1 MTKTIRR
8 MLSLVMVLAI
18 CMSVAVA
25 ASASSDSRT
34 AGIYGFISGDC
45 AQDETRVHALHTTTR
60 VTRNPDAAQL
70 KTEVEFYNG
79 ETLLTTSRA
88 YSDAQAKTFSY
99 EFPILINVQGTPDT
113 AYVNHH
119 VMRISDDD
127 EFILYSAF
135 TYTSIE
141 FESIGE
147 WEQ

>member
-60 VTRNPDAAQL
+60 VTRNPDAAYL
-70 KTEVEFYNG
+70 KTEVEYYRG
-79 ETLLTTSRA
+79 EHALTVDSA
-88 YSDAQAKTFSY
+88 YSEAQAKTFIY
-99 EFPILINVQGTPDT
+99 ESPILINDQGAPET

-119 VMRISDDD
+119 VIRISHDD

>member
-8 MLSLVMVLAI
+8 VLSLTMLLAI

-25 ASASSDSRT
+25 ASASSDSRE
-34 AGIYGFISGDC
+34 ADIYGFISGYC
-45 AQDETRVHALHTTTR
+45 EQDEVRVHALHTTTR

-70 KTEVEFYNG
+70 KTEIEYYEG
-79 ETLLTTSRA
+79 ETRLTADQS
-88 YSDAQAKTFSY
+88 YSDENATTFDY
-99 EFPILINVQGTPDT
+99 ESPILIYGLGIPDA
-113 AYVNHH
+113 AYVNHRVVH
-119 VMRISDDD
+119 ISDDE